1 MATLPT
7 PRPPPAAS
15 PTAPPVA
22 RPAASAH
29 SPLLPPPQDCVITI
43 PPYFDH
49 VQRAAMINAAA
60 IAGLNVLSLVHE
72 NSAFAFK

>member
-1 MATLPT
+1 MLETLLT
-7 PRPPPAAS
+7 R
-15 PTAPPVA
+15 TQRLA
-22 RPAASAH
+22 RRISWGRGRGALTRRWS
-29 SPLLPPPQDCVITI
+29 PPQDCVITI

-72 NSAFAFK
+72 NAAFAFK